1 MIKKIRR
8 WLGLPVPY
16 PSEKDLKREIMR
28 LQRVIAEDMTEL
40 EALRDKVVDAAQ
52 VVDRVYAGL
61 AKHFGEEIEGG
72 WELHLPREF
81 FSTEEC
87 VVEVAVIEGEVVVT
101 AKRK

>member
-16 PSEKDLKREIMR
+16 PAEKDLRREISR
-28 LQRVIAEDMTEL
+28 LQKVIAEDMVEL
-40 EALRDKVVDAAQ
+40 EEMREKVVDAAG
-52 VVDRVYAGL
+52 VVDRLYAGI
-61 AKHFGEEIEGG
+61 AKHFGDEIEGG
-72 WELHLPREF
+72 YELRLPREF

-87 VVEVAVIEGEVVVT
+87 LVEVAVVDGEVVVT

>member
-16 PSEKDLKREIMR
+16 PAEKDLRKEISR
-28 LQRVIAEDMTEL
+28 LQRVIAEDMIEL

-52 VVDRVYAGL
+52 VVDRVYAGI
-61 AKHFGEEIEGG
+61 AKHFGDEIEGG
-72 WELHLPREF
+72 WELHLSREF
-81 FSTEEC
+81 FATEEC
-87 VVEVAVIEGEVVVT
+87 VVEVAVVDGEVVVT